1 MPQCTLYL
9 NPAELQAIALSNT
22 RISWKLSRILGKFVR
37 RNPVTMATN
46 IMAILSS
53 AFLLLALLLVGERE
67 EFDFDPLKEESLK
80 MT

>member
-1 MPQCTLYL
+1 
-9 NPAELQAIALSNT
+9 
-22 RISWKLSRILGKFVR
+22 
-37 RNPVTMATN
+37 MATN